1 MNEIVVLMEQ
11 YEKLVQYCHDVG
23 ELASQAS
30 EAMEKTLD
38 KLEVRNGNP
47 DNISTAG

>member
-1 MNEIVVLMEQ
+1 MNEFEALMAE
-11 YEKLVQYCHDVG
+11 YDKLVQYCHDVG
-23 ELASQAS
+23 ELATQAS
-30 EAMEKTLD
+30 EAIN